1 MKKNDLVAR
10 VSRQSN
16 VGRAE
21 TARVLKALVAG
32 IREALK
38 NGDKV
43 SLSGLGTFKIKAR
56 KARVG
61 RNPQTGAV
69 ISIPA
74 GRKISFKPSLSFKKL
89 AKG

>member
-1 MKKNDLVAR
+1 MKKNDLVTR
-10 VSRQSN
+10 VARQSN
-16 VGRAE
+16 VGRTE
-21 TARVLKALVAG
+21 TARTLKALVGA